1 MKRVLCGTALAVTLT
16 IAGAAGGQAQGV
28 PVFDATA
35 VARALQQLEQ
45 MRRDYEAQIDQLANL
60 QDQLKS
66 MTGAKGISS
75 ILNSSEDQAAR
86 FSADSLSGILDNAMT
101 GSAIGGN
108 ADALTARIS
117 ELKTTFGLPDVSD
130 FLGSDLPQE
139 RALATQAGSGM
150 AAMATAEDTYA
161 RSAAATERVNQLI
174 AGIDDNAD
182 LKASVD
188 YNTRMLGEIAVLLN
202 ESLRLQAAMANAMG
216 SNAVTAARDLAGQ
229 RDFLQASGDE

>member
-1 MKRVLCGTALAVTLT
+1 MKRILRSTALVAAIALTGTA
-16 IAGAAGGQAQGV
+16 GAQAQGV

-35 VARALQQLEQ
+35 VLRAIQQIENQIAQLEKMQ
-45 MRRDYEAQIDQLANL
+45 AQLE
-60 QDQLKS
+60 S
-66 MTGAKGISS
+66 MTGAKGISG
-75 ILNSSEDQAAR
+75 ILNSASDQSAR

-108 ADALTARIS
+108 ASALTSRIG

-130 FLGSDLPQE
+130 FLSSDLPQE

-161 RSAAATERVNQLI
+161 RTDAATGRVNDLI
-174 AGIDDNAD
+174 GGIDDTPD

-216 SNAVTAARDLAGQ
+216 SDALTAARDRAGQ
-229 RDFLQASGDE
+229 RNFMQAADE

>member
-1 MKRVLCGTALAVTLT
+1 MKHILRSTALAVTLALT
-16 IAGAAGGQAQGV
+16 GTAGAQAQGV

-45 MRRDYEAQIDQLANL
+45 MRRDYEAQIDQLTNL
-60 QDQLKS
+60 QSQLES
-66 MTGAKGISS
+66 MTGEKGISS
-75 ILNSSEDQAAR
+75 ILNSASDQDAR

-101 GSAIGGN
+101 GSAIDGN
-108 ADALTARIS
+108 AGALTARIN

-150 AAMATAEDTYA
+150 AAMATAEDTYS
-161 RSAAATERVNQLI
+161 RTDAATNRVNELI
-174 AGIDDNAD
+174 GGIDDTAD

-216 SNAVTAARDLAGQ
+216 SDALTSARDRAGQ
-229 RDFLQASGDE
+229 RNFLQAAEE

>member
-1 MKRVLCGTALAVTLT
+1 MKRILRSTALAAAIALT
-16 IAGAAGGQAQGV
+16 GTTGAQAQGV

-35 VARALQQLEQ
+35 VLRAIQQIENQIAQLEQ
-45 MRRDYEAQIDQLANL
+45 MQAQLE
-60 QDQLKS
+60 S
-66 MTGAKGISS
+66 MTGAKGISG
-75 ILNSSEDQAAR
+75 ILNSASDQTAR

-108 ADALTARIS
+108 ASALTSRIG

-130 FLGSDLPQE
+130 FLSSDLPQE

-150 AAMATAEDTYA
+150 AAMATAEDAYA
-161 RSAAATERVNQLI
+161 RTDAATNRVNDLI
-174 AGIDDNAD
+174 GGIDSTAD

-216 SNAVTAARDLAGQ
+216 SDALTAARDRAGQ
-229 RDFLQASGDE
+229 RNFMQAADE

>member
-1 MKRVLCGTALAVTLT
+1 MKRILRSTALAMT
-16 IAGAAGGQAQGV
+16 IALTGTAGAQAQGA

-45 MRRDYEAQIDQLANL
+45 MRRDYETQIDQLTNL
-60 QDQLKS
+60 HQQLES

-75 ILNSSEDQAAR
+75 ILNSASDQDAR
-86 FSADSLSGILDNAMT
+86 FSANTLSGILDNAMT

-108 ADALTARIS
+108 SGALTSRIT
-117 ELKTTFGLPDVSD
+117 ELKTTFGLPDVSG

-139 RALATQAGSGM
+139 RAIATQAGSGM

-161 RSAAATERVNQLI
+161 RTDAATDRVNELI
-174 AGIDDNAD
+174 GGIDDTAD

-188 YNTRMLGEIAVLLN
+188 YNTRMLGEIAVLMN

-216 SNAVTAARDLAGQ
+216 SNALSDARAGAGQ
-229 RDFLQASGDE
+229 RNFLRAADE

>member
-1 MKRVLCGTALAVTLT
+1 MKRILRSTALAAAIALT
-16 IAGAAGGQAQGV
+16 GTTGAQAQGV

-35 VARALQQLEQ
+35 VLRAIQQIENQIAQLEQ
-45 MRRDYEAQIDQLANL
+45 MQAQLE
-60 QDQLKS
+60 S
-66 MTGAKGISS
+66 MTGAKGISG
-75 ILNSSEDQAAR
+75 ILNSASDQTAR

-108 ADALTARIS
+108 ASALTSRIG

-130 FLGSDLPQE
+130 FLSSDLPQE

-161 RSAAATERVNQLI
+161 RTDAATGRVNDLI
-174 AGIDDNAD
+174 GGIDDTPD

-216 SNAVTAARDLAGQ
+216 SDALTAARDRAGQ
-229 RDFLQASGDE
+229 RNFLQAADE